1 MAYPV
6 GALAG
11 SNHLTISRNS
21 NGQVVVQ
28 AKNMQNR
35 DMGFLGEVTG
45 SAQITLGN
53 TDGGYGT
60 AHIVRG
66 SSGTVFNIND
76 ASQNIAFTDSSNL
89 AINLLDNNNEANIQ
103 LNNVHGSILDATNT
117 SRALTLETTASS
129 SNNIFNMGWADAY
142 IVDGGSY
149 NVTSLGSGNASYI
162 STTTN
167 NGAVVLGGSGKA
179 DYLIAGNY
187 GVFQQ
192 GTGYATYQINAYY
205 VKDASGDDDAV
216 AGQYNAILSNNMSY
230 IKDQGYRSLL
240 VSKNSASMVEMNG
253 QSSIGSFGQLAL
265 FKFGENADD
274 CVAMAG
280 GKFREKF
287 KGVEES
293 SSTTYD
299 FGALLMQNGFT
310 NDTELDKSGNHY
322 FGANGAKHEGNIT
335 ASYIRAYTGL
345 SEYLKMGSAYALT
358 I

>member
-11 SNHLTISRNS
+11 SNHLTISRNN

-60 AHIVRG
+60 AHIVKG

-76 ASQNIAFTDSSNL
+76 ASQNIAFTDSSRL
-89 AINLLDNNNEANIQ
+89 AINLIDNNNEANIQ
-103 LNNVHGSILDATNT
+103 LNNVHGSYLDATNT

-129 SNNIFNMGWADAY
+129 SNNIFDMGWADAY

-162 STTTN
+162 STTTS

-179 DYLIAGNY
+179 DYMIAGNN

-192 GTGYATYQINAYY
+192 GTGYSTYQINAYY
-205 VKDASGDDDAV
+205 DKAGDPTN
-216 AGQYNAILSNNMSY
+216 GMNNAILSNSMSY
-230 IKDQGYRSLL
+230 ILDQGFGSLL
-240 VSKNSASMVEMNG
+240 VSKNSASTVVMNG
-253 QSSIGSFGQLAL
+253 SSSIGSFGQLAL
-265 FKFGENADD
+265 FKFGENADYS
-274 CVAMAG
+274 VAFAG
-280 GKFREKF
+280 GKVQEKI
-287 KGVEES
+287 KGEDA
-293 SSTTYD
+293 TYTSYN
-299 FGALLMQNGFT
+299 FGNLLMQNGFS
-310 NDTELDKSGNHY
+310 NYNPYDTSGNHY
-322 FGANGAKHEGNIT
+322 FGANHTNHEGNIT
-335 ASYIRAYTGL
+335 ADIIRTRTGL
-345 SEYLKMGSAYALT
+345 SEYLKQGDAYYDTL
-358 I
+358 